1 MALWGTMP
9 YVSDAKVKVSA
20 DDVKPSSTSFVT
32 KSQADEHSAAVQ
44 TNSTELRT
52 APVTIR
58 ILRN

>member
-1 MALWGTMP
+1 MP

-32 KSQADEHSAAVQ
+32 KSQGDEHSAAVQ